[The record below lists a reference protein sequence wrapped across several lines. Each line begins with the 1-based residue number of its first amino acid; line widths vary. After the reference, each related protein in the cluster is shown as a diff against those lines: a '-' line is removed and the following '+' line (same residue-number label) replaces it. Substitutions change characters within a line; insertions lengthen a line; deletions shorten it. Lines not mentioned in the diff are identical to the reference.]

1 MNTSEVIELLTV
13 LILKN
18 IKTPVITGEHVKIL
32 GYIKGTE
39 DMLTFW
45 GTSRAH
51 GGHDKFWG
59 TSRPRGGY
67 INKFRGVERL
77 FKGYRE
83 KIGTEG
89 ALTHTS
95 SQGGIHVSHAPEVK

>member
-1 MNTSEVIELLTV
+1 MNSEHFRSNINIFKFLTV

-45 GTSRAH
+45 GTSWAH
-51 GGHDKFWG
+51 GGHVKLWG
-59 TSRPRGGY
+59 TSKATGRVY
-67 INKFRGVERL
+67 
-77 FKGYRE
+77 
-83 KIGTEG
+83 
-89 ALTHTS
+89 
-95 SQGGIHVSHAPEVK
+95 Q

>member
-1 MNTSEVIELLTV
+1 M
-13 LILKN
+13 KN
-18 IKTPVITGEHVKIL
+18 IKTPVITGEP

-39 DMLTFW
+39 DILGNITGTEGMLNF
-45 GTSRAH
+45 GAH
-51 GGHDKFWG
+51 P
-59 TSRPRGGY
+59 RPRGGY

-83 KIGTEG
+83 KIGIEG

>member
-1 MNTSEVIELLTV
+1 M
-13 LILKN
+13 KN

-39 DMLTFW
+39 DMLTFC

-83 KIGTEG
+83 KIGIEG

-95 SQGGIHVSHAPEVK
+95 SQGGIHVSHVSCASLAPARIKFEFWI